1 MMKRKGKCM
10 YKVIVALIFI
20 ASITNFV
27 LGDNEKYAIANQ
39 DTVAVFKNENH
50 LAGEAPLFTFG
61 RQDRPLIIAAGSKTY
76 EIQKNN
82 LVGWVDKELVAVSFG
97 KTMVFDTANVMG
109 YLDNPPAIYI
119 IDANNPAAQPIK
131 LERSFAIEIQENVDR
146 ETVER
151 EAAR

>member
-1 MMKRKGKCM
+1 M
-10 YKVIVALIFI
+10 YKEIAVLIFI
-20 ASITNFV
+20 ASVTSFV
-27 LGDNEKYAIANQ
+27 LGDNEKYAVANQ

-50 LAGEAPLFTFG
+50 LAGETPLFTIS

-82 LVGWVDKELVAVSFG
+82 LVGWVEKELVAVSFG

-109 YLDNPPAIYI
+109 YLDNPTAIYI
-119 IDANNPAAQPIK
+119 IDANNPAAEPIK

-151 EAAR
+151 QVAK